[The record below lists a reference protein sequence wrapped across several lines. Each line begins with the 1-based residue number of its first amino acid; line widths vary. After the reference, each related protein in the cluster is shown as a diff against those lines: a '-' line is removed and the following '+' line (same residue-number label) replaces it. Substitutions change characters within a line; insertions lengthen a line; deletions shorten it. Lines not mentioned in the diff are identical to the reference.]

1 MGLLCPPFLA
11 LEINTQQ
18 LGNFVNFFRS
28 ESTMKQ
34 SCDVLM
40 DKNSQVSLACFP
52 RKRAIVSPPRFV
64 LAFQRPA
71 VCEHLGCIAP
81 GWFPSIQK
89 FQPVWQR
96 LTNPVKVKA
105 ASHLFGAEMWA
116 THIISTTCT
125 KYQTQRRT
133 FHKYSCFFIRTCAE
147 AIFMLRAA
155 SSTTAMLS
163 NYADMS
169 SPNIFG
175 NVAIVCAT
183 SCGVREIQVKLPYR
197 THRFTTLLEW
207 G

>member
-40 DKNSQVSLACFP
+40 DKNSQVSLACCP

-81 GWFPSIQK
+81 GWFPSIEK

-96 LTNPVKVKA
+96 LTIPVKGTA
-105 ASHLFGAEMWA
+105 ASHLFCAEMWSN
-116 THIISTTCT
+116 THNIHNLYQVPNTAQDIS
-125 KYQTQRRT
+125 QIQLF
-133 FHKYSCFFIRTCAE
+133 FHSHLCRSDFH
-147 AIFMLRAA
+147 AA
-155 SSTTAMLS
+155 RGILH
-163 NYADMS
+163 
-169 SPNIFG
+169 
-175 NVAIVCAT
+175 
-183 SCGVREIQVKLPYR
+183 
-197 THRFTTLLEW
+197 HRNAQ
-207 G
+207 